1 MQEQRRPPKLC
12 VSSFQPP
19 PRISN
24 KHQGGCRYFN
34 YRIRLSRREALN
46 VKEEHL
52 ELATKALQETLE
64 RFTNSGIAALW
75 LSPCCRWPLARKS
88 WPTHYIASPIV
99 GT

>member
-1 MQEQRRPPKLC
+1 M
-12 VSSFQPP
+12 
-19 PRISN
+19 
-24 KHQGGCRYFN
+24 
-34 YRIRLSRREALN
+34 N

-75 LSPCCRWPLARKS
+75 LSPCCRWPCINLHWSMARKS

-99 GT
+99 GI